1 MKRKAE
7 KQRRDNKLIM
17 TGRERILGILNR
29 QSVDRPAFDIGGTDC
44 SGIHVLAYA
53 KLRRHLG
60 FPAKPIRCGCLSQL
74 IAEPEKHLQDLLNV
88 DAESLWFGSRATKVW
103 QTPFGADLIV
113 PEAFDVQDQPDGSSV
128 AKKPNGT
135 IYARRSADAY
145 YFDPT
150 SPPFAQLK
158 SVGELDRFQEL
169 FERWDYSSIY
179 DEPLHALAARARK
192 QYASTRRAVV
202 ALWRMHYLQAGQLM
216 RGFEQFFV
224 DLMADRDLAHALL
237 GRLHRVYMAR
247 VDAFFTAFGNAFD
260 AVFLTDDLG
269 TQQSSLI
276 SPALYREMI
285 FPYVSELVGR
295 IKAGGKK
302 VIMHSCGAVSQ
313 FIPMLIEMGV
323 DALNPVQVSAAGMN
337 PRDLVREYGK
347 DIAFWGGGCDTQHA
361 MNAASTEVVRADVRR
376 RLEEFGPNA
385 HLIFTQVHNIQYD
398 VPPEN
403 VVAMWDEFR
412 KQTSAV

>member
-1 MKRKAE
+1 
-7 KQRRDNKLIM
+7 M
-17 TGRERILGILNR
+17 TGRERILNVLNR
-29 QSVDRPAFDIGGTDC
+29 QPVDRPAFDLGGTDC
-44 SGIHVLAYA
+44 SSVHVLAHA

-74 IAEPEKHLQDLLNV
+74 IAEPDTLVQDALGV
-88 DAESLWFGSRATKVW
+88 DAEALWFGSHATKVW
-103 QTPFGADLIV
+103 RAPFGVDLIV

-128 AKKPNGT
+128 ARKPDGT
-135 IYARRSADAY
+135 IYAHRSADAY
-145 YFDPT
+145 YFDPA
-150 SPPFAQLK
+150 SPPLAKVK
-158 SVGELDRFQEL
+158 SASELDDCQEL
-169 FERWDYSSIY
+169 FNRWDYSYVY
-179 DEPLHALAARARK
+179 DESVDALATRARK
-192 QYASTRRAVV
+192 QYNSTDRAVV
-202 ALWRMHYLQAGQLM
+202 ALWRMHYLQAGQMM

-224 DLMADRDLAHALL
+224 DLMADCDLAHALL
-237 GRLHRVYMAR
+237 GRLHRVYLAR
-247 VDAFFTAFGNAFD
+247 VERFLAAFGDSFD

-295 IKAGGKK
+295 IKAEGKR

-323 DALNPVQVSAAGMN
+323 DALNPVQVSATGMN

-361 MNAASTEVVRADVRR
+361 MNSADTEVVRTDVRR
-376 RLEEFGPNA
+376 RLDEFGPDA
-385 HLIFTQVHNIQYD
+385 HLVFTQVHNIQYD

-403 VVAMWDEFR
+403 VVALWDEFR
-412 KQTSAV
+412 KQTTAV